1 MKVSIK
7 GNVMT
12 IEIDMQAPAPSA
24 SGKTLIVASTHGATP
39 TTATVNGK
47 PVTVSLNAYIKP

>member
-12 IEIDMQAPAPSA
+12 IEIDMQAPTPS
-24 SGKTLIVASTHGATP
+24 STGKTLMVATSHGYAGTE
-39 TTATVNGK
+39 AKVNGK
-47 PVTVSLNAYIKP
+47 PVTVSVNAYIKP